1 MSSMGKVDDPYLLE
15 VAAGVFAYIQPDGS
29 WFLNNAG
36 FVKGSTAAVL
46 VDQCATEDRAR
57 TLLGAVETATGLP
70 LRALINTHH
79 HGDHT
84 FGNFVVPPETA
95 VIGHHHTREAV
106 LATGTMTTGLVE
118 GPEWGDIVIRPPMIT
133 FDDRLTVWAGDTEM
147 QLIHFGT
154 PAHTTNDVVV
164 WLPAGRVLFSGDLV
178 FDGGTPFA
186 VEGSIAGWLE
196 TCDLLEALEPE
207 VVVPGHGMVTDVS
220 AIEEVRSY
228 LRFVEEAGRR
238 GLEAGMSPL
247 EAARSTDL
255 GGFTHLTDTER
266 LVGNLHRAY
275 AEASGQPRGGP
286 VDLMGVV
293 ADMVAY
299 NGGPIRSH
307 A

>member
-1 MSSMGKVDDPYLLE
+1 MSSMGKVDDPYLVE

-36 FVKGSTAAVL
+36 FVKGSTSAVL
-46 VDQCATEDRAR
+46 IDQCATEDRAR

-70 LRALINTHH
+70 LQALINTHH

-84 FGNFVVPPETA
+84 FGNFLVPPETA
-95 VIGHHHTREAV
+95 IIGHHRTREAV
-106 LATGTMTTGLVE
+106 LATGTVTTQLVE
-118 GPEWGDIVIRPPMIT
+118 GPEWGNLSVRPPMVT
-133 FDDRLTVWAGDTEM
+133 FEDRLTVWAGEQEL

-164 WLPAGRVLFSGDLV
+164 WLPTERVLFSGDLV
-178 FDGGTPFA
+178 FEGGTPFA
-186 VEGSIAGWLE
+186 LEGSIAGWLE
-196 TCDLLEALEPE
+196 TCDRLEALEPE

-220 AIEEVRSY
+220 AISSVRGY
-228 LRFVEEAGRR
+228 LQFVEETGRR
-238 GLEAGMSPL
+238 GLEAGLTPL
-247 EAARSTDL
+247 EAASDTDL

-275 AEASGQPRGGP
+275 AEASGQPRGAP
-286 VDLMGVV
+286 LDLMEVV
-293 ADMVAY
+293 ADMLAY